1 MRHVPGHTLS
11 RKIAYIAA
19 AIAVLA
25 AAIYINNSNLLTS
38 HREGKPVMFAH
49 RGMAQR
55 FDERD
60 LKNDTCTA
68 TRMLPPTHG
77 YLENTIKLMRAGFEA
92 GADIVEIDIHL
103 PTAMSSCSV
112 HTAAASSRPA

>member
-1 MRHVPGHTLS
+1 MNKKL
-11 RKIAYIAA
+11 KYAAA

-25 AAIYINNSNLLTS
+25 AAIYLNNSNLLAG
-38 HREGKPVMFAH
+38 HHDGQPVLLAH

-68 TRMLPPTHG
+68 ARMLPPTHAM
-77 YLENTIKLMRAGFEA
+77 NW
-92 GADIVEIDIHL
+92 
-103 PTAMSSCSV
+103 TACSSPCTSAACSACSMACSPPGRRSPPWGSTV
-112 HTAAASSRPA
+112 

>member
-1 MRHVPGHTLS
+1 MHLARGGQALN
-11 RKIAYIAA
+11 KKLKYAAA

-25 AAIYINNSNLLTS
+25 AAIYLNNTNLLAR
-38 HREGKPVMFAH
+38 HYDGPPVLLAH

-68 TRMLPPTHG
+68 ARVGAVDSRVCQRERFGRSDTRA
-77 YLENTIKLMRAGFEA
+77 R
-92 GADIVEIDIHL
+92 
-103 PTAMSSCSV
+103 
-112 HTAAASSRPA
+112 